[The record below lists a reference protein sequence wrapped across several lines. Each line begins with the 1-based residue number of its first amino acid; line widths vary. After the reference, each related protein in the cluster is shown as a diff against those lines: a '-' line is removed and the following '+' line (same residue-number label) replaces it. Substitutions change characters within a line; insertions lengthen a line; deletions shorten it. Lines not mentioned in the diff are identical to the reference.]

1 VPTQA
6 PAPTRTATSVPTQ
19 PEPAQV
25 ELQPT
30 KSIGDETLSDEDTL
44 LFSDEFDDP
53 QAFTWDFFNSET
65 GQVTVSNGKLVLSM
79 SIDNTFYWTNTDRF
93 NIRDVMVEVEATL
106 LSGSKANTHGIVC
119 RFVDDDNF
127 YGLAIGNSGDIEI
140 IKSEAGVNTF
150 LFQENNPSL
159 IKPGEN
165 EITATC
171 IGDELSL
178 YVNNK
183 LAGSVKDTTFASGD
197 VGVIISTFDEPQVTI
212 GFDDFEVYL
221 PKGSQLSEAS
231 PGLKE
236 GPYIPDSGT
245 LFFEDDFEEMGL
257 NDWELSTDPELQIFY
272 SDGEFNMQVLSPMI
286 YTHSQTN
293 AVNLEDVVLS
303 VDAYRKGGDEENL
316 HGFVCRLEDND
327 NFYGLGIG
335 NDGYAVIFMEL
346 DGDMILLK
354 EKYIAILDTEFNKL
368 VATCIGDELSL
379 YAGNQLIITTRDETF
394 SLGDVGLLVGSYSS
408 VPVEIGFDNF
418 EVYTLD

>member
-1 VPTQA
+1 
-6 PAPTRTATSVPTQ
+6 
-19 PEPAQV
+19 
-25 ELQPT
+25 
-30 KSIGDETLSDEDTL
+30 
-44 LFSDEFDDP
+44 
-53 QAFTWDFFNSET
+53 
-65 GQVTVSNGKLVLSM
+65 
-79 SIDNTFYWTNTDRF
+79 
-93 NIRDVMVEVEATL
+93 
-106 LSGSKANTHGIVC
+106 
-119 RFVDDDNF
+119 
-127 YGLAIGNSGDIEI
+127 
-140 IKSEAGVNTF
+140 
-150 LFQENNPSL
+150 
-159 IKPGEN
+159 
-165 EITATC
+165 
-171 IGDELSL
+171 
-178 YVNNK
+178 
-183 LAGSVKDTTFASGD
+183 
-197 VGVIISTFDEPQVTI
+197 
-212 GFDDFEVYL
+212 
-221 PKGSQLSEAS
+221 
-231 PGLKE
+231 
-236 GPYIPDSGT
+236 
-245 LFFEDDFEEMGL
+245 MGL